1 VLRLDPHNARAWY
14 QKGTTLQKMGRN
26 EEALAS
32 FERALA
38 QNPDNIIVLFNKGMV
53 LITMGRNADAIQA
66 FDAALAVQEVPEIRK
81 IRDALANTE

>member
-1 VLRLDPHNARAWY
+1 
-14 QKGTTLQKMGRN
+14 
-26 EEALAS
+26 
-32 FERALA
+32 
-38 QNPDNIIVLFNKGMV
+38 MV